1 MKKFLSSLLVV
12 VIVLTALTSCADTT
26 ISPSE
31 TTLSTDSNDIIQ
43 TTDPNEK
50 VTSAKGTEEVPGP
63 GEKEEDFIDL
73 SGIDKSKLEYYD
85 VYAEQAW
92 TYIFNVSS
100 DRLYGEAHTEEKFE
114 NPIKS
119 TIKIGKYE
127 TEAYW
132 TELWTYKNSAKRSH
146 YISGTIEYSIYEAED
161 YSTCS
166 VYTYANDPP
175 LSRFGYSEITV
186 ETLEKHAHNYLSNY
200 IDLDDIKGFKREVY
214 TDVDIVYTNNE
225 AAHTS
230 GLANGLLS
238 ANDELPPPFEDNQKI
253 EKIRGYEIKYYIE
266 FDNGF
271 RTPDYITVLYRANGD
286 ISTVRF
292 RHDDMDEKSIS
303 FDRTSVDYC
312 VQQWIERVKKDN
324 VELIGWR
331 YRYSAPKFQCED
343 ERICAEVIIC
353 VKRGEGD
360 PFYDTI
366 KLYISLRK
374 YDEYGN

>member
-1 MKKFLSSLLVV
+1 MKKFLSSLLIV
-12 VIVLTALTSCADTT
+12 VIVLTALTSCMLTTTSPAD
-26 ISPSE
+26 
-31 TTLSTDSNDIIQ
+31 TTLSTGSGDVIQ
-43 TTDPNEK
+43 TTDPSGEITSSKETEK
-50 VTSAKGTEEVPGP
+50 APMSETNKNNFIYIPDVDVSTLKKYGVEV
-63 GEKEEDFIDL
+63 D
-73 SGIDKSKLEYYD
+73 
-85 VYAEQAW
+85 YADS
-92 TYIFNVSS
+92 TFFNVSH
-100 DRLYGEAHTEEKFE
+100 DHRPNQDIRKEFKD
-114 NPIKS
+114 PIKS
-119 TIKIGKYE
+119 TIKLGKYE
-127 TEAYW
+127 TEAYLRETCTFTDSW
-132 TELWTYKNSAKRSH
+132 GNVSF
-146 YISGTIEYSIYEAED
+146 YISEDINYKIYEDHNAWTI
-161 YSTCS
+161 YSLEKTS
-166 VYTYANDPP
+166 P
-175 LSRFGYSEITV
+175 LARFSDSEITV

-214 TDVDIVYTNNE
+214 TDVEILYTDKE

-286 ISTVRF
+286 IHQVRF

-353 VKRGEGD
+353 VKIGERD